1 MRDINQACAELNILG
16 QKIEN
21 YLRLSNYYNYNDL
34 SEFAVDHKDAE
45 QLFLKE
51 EMQII
56 MDRLAEAQDR
66 IKYLSCP
73 VKEISR
79 LHKNRS
85 GRYETEQG
93 HYYCSASRI
102 EALVPDRD
110 TGLTRWVR
118 TNVEHN
124 RKDYFLVGYDD
135 VPMDGLT
142 VRVRKEV

>member
-1 MRDINQACAELNILG
+1 MRDINQACAELKILS

-34 SEFAVDHKDAE
+34 SDFAADHKDAE
-45 QLFLKE
+45 QFFLKE
-51 EMQII
+51 ELQII
-56 MDRLAEAQDR
+56 MDKLAEAQDR
-66 IKYLSCP
+66 IKYLSSP

-79 LHKNRS
+79 LHRNRS

-93 HYYCSASRI
+93 HYYCSGSRI
-102 EALVPDRD
+102 EAMVPDSD
-110 TGLTRWVR
+110 TGVSRWVR

-135 VPMDGLT
+135 VPLDGLT
-142 VRVRKEV
+142 VRVRKEA